1 MRKARRA
8 GVAMQASPTQFGSI
22 TASFIMRALYK
33 MRNLRVKLA
42 SIDAVIPTVFP
53 KVIPT
58 YEAASLSRKSCASGK
73 SYQIR
78 TVRLIDTP
86 GASRLDP

>member
-1 MRKARRA
+1 
-8 GVAMQASPTQFGSI
+8 
-22 TASFIMRALYK
+22 MRALYK

-42 SIDAVIPTVFP
+42 SIDAVIPA
-53 KVIPT
+53 VIPT
-58 YEAASLSRKSCASGK
+58 YAAASLSGKSCVSGK

-78 TVRLIDTP
+78 TVRLNDTP

>member
-1 MRKARRA
+1 
-8 GVAMQASPTQFGSI
+8 
-22 TASFIMRALYK
+22 MRALYK

-42 SIDAVIPTVFP
+42 SIDAVIPTV
-53 KVIPT
+53 IPT
-58 YEAASLSRKSCASGK
+58 CAVASLSGKSCASGK

-78 TVRLIDTP
+78 TVRLNDTP

>member
-1 MRKARRA
+1 VRKARRA

-53 KVIPT
+53 KVT
-58 YEAASLSRKSCASGK
+58 LTCAAASLSGKSCVSGK

-78 TVRLIDTP
+78 TVGLNDTP

>member
-1 MRKARRA
+1 
-8 GVAMQASPTQFGSI
+8 
-22 TASFIMRALYK
+22 MRALYK

-42 SIDAVIPTVFP
+42 SIDAVIPA
-53 KVIPT
+53 VILT
-58 YEAASLSRKSCASGK
+58 CAAGSLPGKNCASGK

-86 GASRLDP
+86 GASRLHP

>member
-1 MRKARRA
+1 
-8 GVAMQASPTQFGSI
+8 
-22 TASFIMRALYK
+22 MRALYK

-42 SIDAVIPTVFP
+42 SMDAVIPTV
-53 KVIPT
+53 IPT
-58 YEAASLSRKSCASGK
+58 YAAASLSEKSCVSGK

-78 TVRLIDTP
+78 TVRLIDNP

>member
-33 MRNLRVKLA
+33 MRNLRVKPA
-42 SIDAVIPTVFP
+42 SIDAVFP

-58 YEAASLSRKSCASGK
+58 YEAASLSGKSCVSGK

-78 TVRLIDTP
+78 TVRLNDTP
-86 GASRLDP
+86 GPSRLDP

>member
-42 SIDAVIPTVFP
+42 SIDTVILANAVP
-53 KVIPT
+53 
-58 YEAASLSRKSCASGK
+58 SLSGKSYASGK

-78 TVRLIDTP
+78 TVCLNDTP
-86 GASRLDP
+86 GLSRLDH

>member
-1 MRKARRA
+1 
-8 GVAMQASPTQFGSI
+8 
-22 TASFIMRALYK
+22 MRALYK

-42 SIDAVIPTVFP
+42 SIDAVILTR
-53 KVIPT
+53 
-58 YEAASLSRKSCASGK
+58 AAGSLPGKSCASGK

-78 TVRLIDTP
+78 TVRLNDTP